1 MKMKLIEIKARCSDP
16 SKVRK
21 ILLKQP
27 EIQFI
32 GLDLQRD
39 TYFKI
44 PSGRL
49 KLREGNIENNLIY
62 YDRENQKDAK
72 KSDVILH
79 KPTDASSLKA
89 VLEAALPTLTVV
101 EKKREIYFIHH
112 IKFHID
118 TLTELGTF
126 LEIEVIDATDSM
138 DIAKMKEQCAFY
150 MDLLEVQKDDLFE
163 NSYSDMILSS
173 FINL

>member
-21 ILLKQP
+21 ILLQQP

-32 GLDLQRD
+32 GVDLQRD

-62 YDRENQKDAK
+62 YDRKNQKDAK
-72 KSDVILH
+72 QSDVILH
-79 KPTDASSLKA
+79 KPGDVSSLKA

-118 TLTELGTF
+118 ALTNLGTF
-126 LEIEVIDATDSM
+126 LEIEVIDATDNM
-138 DIAKMKEQCAFY
+138 DIDKMKEKCQFY
-150 MDLLEVQKDDLFE
+150 MDLLEVKKEDLFE
-163 NSYSDMILSS
+163 NSYSDML
-173 FINL
+173 NL